1 MMVFN
6 LMFELIKERF
16 KFASITLSLLNLF
29 LVYHTPI
36 STISVPIPLSLL
48 NPFIVYHTP
57 ISTNYIS
64 TISVPIPLSLLN
76 PFIVYHTPISTNYIS
91 TISVPISPQ
100 PMFCHKGSYQA
111 NGSLRQI

>member
-1 MMVFN
+1 
-6 LMFELIKERF
+6 MFELIKERF

-64 TISVPIPLSLLN
+64 TISVPI
-76 PFIVYHTPISTNYIS
+76 
-91 TISVPISPQ
+91 SPQ

-111 NGSLRQI
+111 NGSLRQIWHQSYKNKTFLAKWFWLKSTFA